1 MFKFLASLQQF
12 ALKHETTFLLL
23 VIVVCGW
30 DLIRHYLTLT
40 LGG

>member
-12 ALKHETTFLLL
+12 ALKHETTFLMI
-23 VIVVCGW
+23 VIVICGW
-30 DLIRHYLTLT
+30 DLARLYLTLT